1 MQLFKR
7 LCVEAIFSLNKS
19 FSQTLFY
26 RLQDLKVLNKLRMY
40 IEKTEISITNQ
51 LTTEETHNDYFLAYL
66 SRQLSILGRREVHN
80 GRAHFGI
87 FGDGKEIVQLAMA
100 KTFQKGD
107 WRSGYYRDQTF
118 MLALGLLQPEEFFAM
133 IYGETDDAMNPS
145 TGGRNFNNH
154 FTTSNLDE
162 NGEIKNLAEKYNSAA
177 DISSTGGQMPRLL
190 GLAQASK
197 IVRKNPEI
205 KKHLNNNITGNE
217 VAFGTIGDAS
227 TSEGLF
233 FETINAAGVMQA
245 PMAVTV
251 YDDGYGI
258 SVPVDL
264 QTTKAS
270 ISEALKGFSKEKN
283 TNGIEIYTCKGW
295 DYPELVKTFREGI
308 AKCRKEQIPVLFHI
322 QELTQPQG
330 HSTSGSHERYKSTER
345 LDWENEFDGLTQF
358 KKWLLET
365 GKADMETLTQI
376 ENKAEKRAKEAR
388 KNAWKNYSGGFET
401 EVKHLENILEK
412 IKRTTKGELDK
423 INELKEIKQRIFPT
437 RRKYLSFAKR
447 LYFSIHPKTNLEKEK
462 QELNKWISG
471 FEQKSRNFY
480 SKQLYREGKDS
491 ALKVKP
497 IPARYNTE
505 SIEINGSEILSRNF
519 DVLFTKY
526 PNLVT
531 FGQDTGKLGD
541 VNQGMKG
548 MQEKYGAHR
557 VSDAGIREATIIGQ
571 GIGMALR
578 GFRPIAEIQYL
589 DYLIY
594 AHSTLSDDL
603 ASMQYRTKG
612 KQMAPVIVR
621 TRGHQLQ
628 GMWHAGSPM
637 QMILGSLRGMHLC
650 VPRNMTQAA
659 GFYNTLLEASEPAL
673 VIEPLKGY
681 NVKEKLPENMGEFK
695 IPLGVPEV
703 VREGSDITFVTY
715 AWNVHHA
722 VKAARLLENYGISAE
737 VIDVRTLLP
746 FDVNHVILES
756 VKKTNKV
763 LFIDEDVPGG
773 ATAFMMQKVLEEQ
786 KAFDYLDASPR
797 TLPAREHRPAYG
809 IDGEYFSKPNVEHIF
824 ETVWEMMRE
833 TDVKQYPELKFL

>member
-1 MQLFKR
+1 
-7 LCVEAIFSLNKS
+7 
-19 FSQTLFY
+19 
-26 RLQDLKVLNKLRMY
+26 MY
-40 IEKTEISITNQ
+40 LEKPEISTTNQ
-51 LTTEETHNDYFLAYL
+51 LTTEDVHNDYYLAYL

-100 KTFQKGD
+100 KTFMKGD

-118 MLALGLLQPEEFFAM
+118 MLALNLLQPEEFFAM
-133 IYGETDDAMNPS
+133 IYGETDDELNPS

-197 IVRKNPEI
+197 VIRENPEI
-205 KKHLNNNITGNE
+205 EKHLNNNISGNE

-233 FETINAAGVMQA
+233 FETINAAGVMQV

-258 SVPVDL
+258 SVPVEM
-264 QTTKAS
+264 QTTKGS
-270 ISEALKGFSKEKN
+270 ISEALKGFRKEKN

-330 HSTSGSHERYKSTER
+330 HSTSGSHERYKSSER
-345 LDWENEFDGLTQF
+345 LDWENEFDGLNQF

-401 EVKHLENILEK
+401 EVKQLEKILEK
-412 IKRTTKGELDK
+412 LKHTSNGEIDK
-423 INELKEIKQRIFPT
+423 TNELKEIKQRIFPT

-447 LYFSIHPKTNLEKEK
+447 LYFSIHTKTNFEQGK
-462 QELNKWISG
+462 QELKNWISE
-471 FEQKSRNFY
+471 FQQKSRNFY
-480 SKQLYREGKDS
+480 SKQLYRDGKDS

-497 IPARYNTE
+497 ESARYNNE

-519 DVLFTKY
+519 DVLFNKY

-637 QMILGSLRGMHLC
+637 QMLLGSLRGMHLC
-650 VPRNMTQAA
+650 VPRNMTEAA
-659 GFYNTLLEASEPAL
+659 GMYNTLLEASEPAL

-681 NVKEKLPENMGEFK
+681 NVKEKLPENIGEFK
-695 IPLGVPEV
+695 IPMGVPEV

-722 VKAARLLENYGISAE
+722 IKAASLLENYGISAE

-773 ATAFMMQKVLEEQ
+773 ATAYMLQKVMEEQ
-786 KAFDYLDASPR
+786 KAFDYLDAAPR
-797 TLPAREHRPAYG
+797 TLPAKEHRPAYG
-809 IDGEYFSKPNVEHIF
+809 IDGEYFSKPHVEHIF
-824 ETVWEMMRE
+824 EMVWEMMRE
-833 TDVKQYPELKFL
+833 TDVKRYPEL